1 MSVIFSVRKVRLP
14 IKKMPQQQ
22 RKKKIGRMVLKVEED
37 PRRSQKNR
45 IIF

>member
-1 MSVIFSVRKVRLP
+1 MSVIFSVRNVRLP
-14 IKKMPQQQ
+14 YNKMTQQQ
-22 RKKKIGRMVLKVEED
+22 RKKKIGRKMLKVEED